1 MPEPTPPPT
10 SGPVA
15 PERERAAHP
24 APEEPDPEVTTGGP
38 EPLPPRHD
46 YASLR
51 EADPPVPFVP
61 TAPTGLSRLMR
72 ALRAKPDLGQVAVGS
87 LVGLLGFAVVLQ
99 IQADDDDLLTRA
111 RRADLVQILDGLTER
126 GDRLEGQIA
135 ELEADR
141 RDLISGADSDQAAL
155 EQATTRAQQLAVLAG
170 TAAASGPGIIVTV
183 TDPDAGVDALTLLS
197 AVQEMRDAGAEAIEV
212 AGAGDTQVRVVA
224 SSYFLDSGDGVEVD
238 GVELRPPYRFTAI
251 GEPETLA
258 SAMQFPQGVV
268 SRITD
273 KGGRAIVSQE
283 DELTV
288 DALHEAAPPEYAS
301 PAPDDDAG

>member
-24 APEEPDPEVTTGGP
+24 APEKEPEVTTGGP
-38 EPLPPRHD
+38 EPPPSRHE

-61 TAPTGLSRLMR
+61 TAPSGLSRLMR

-87 LVGLLGFAVVLQ
+87 LVGLLGFAAALQ

-126 GDRLEGQIA
+126 GDRLESQIA

-183 TDPDAGVDALTLLS
+183 TDPDVGVDALTLLS

-273 KGGRAIVSQE
+273 KGGRATVSQE
-283 DELTV
+283 DALTV
-288 DALHEAAPPEYAS
+288 DALHEAAPHEYAS